1 MNNGRK
7 KGMVEAATGA
17 RKGAQRA
24 EWAWRDLLATTSSQ
38 AGNAARKGM
47 SRQKEQKVTKTRK
60 NVACQEIASSSALL
74 EQAWAGV
81 RGRRGGKGG
90 RLRSR
95 RAPRPPMTATLP
107 RDALAAV

>member
-1 MNNGRK
+1 M
-7 KGMVEAATGA
+7 
-17 RKGAQRA
+17 
-24 EWAWRDLLATTSSQ
+24 TTSSQ

-60 NVACQEIASSSALL
+60 NVAHVRKLQAALYCWNKNR
-74 EQAWAGV
+74 QGS

-90 RLRSR
+90 RVRSW
-95 RAPRPPMTATLP
+95 RAPGPPMTVTLP